1 MTPAALIHKCRS
13 FLKRPRFERVW
24 FAPVWLLLGISRA
37 LVLFIPFRHL
47 AGHLGQCCGATA
59 YLPLINLQQQRR
71 ARQIAAVVSLAAR
84 YTPWISNCFNQ
95 AITARWLLGLYGIPS
110 SLFLGVKRD
119 PSSGELQAH
128 AWIASGKVR
137 VTGGE
142 GFDQF
147 SVVANFINPP
157 LEVSPP

>member
-1 MTPAALIHKCRS
+1 MTPSTLTHKWRS
-13 FLKRPRFERVW
+13 FLKRPRFERAW

-47 AGHLGQCCGATA
+47 AGRLGQCRGATA
-59 YLPLINLQQQRR
+59 YLPLINLQQQQR
-71 ARQIAAVVSLAAR
+71 ARQIAAVIHLTAR
-84 YTPWISNCFNQ
+84 YTPWTSNCFNQ
-95 AITARWLLGLYGIPS
+95 AITARWLLGFYGVPS
-110 SLFLGVKRD
+110 SLFLGVKREQ
-119 PSSGELQAH
+119 SSGNLQAH
-128 AWIASGKVR
+128 AWVASGKVR

-157 LEVSPP
+157 LEVSQS